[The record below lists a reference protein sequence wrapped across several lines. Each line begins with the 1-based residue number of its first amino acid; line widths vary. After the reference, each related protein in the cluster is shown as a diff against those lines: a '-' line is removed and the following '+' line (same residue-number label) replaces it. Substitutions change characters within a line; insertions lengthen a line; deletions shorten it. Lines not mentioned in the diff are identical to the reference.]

1 MIVWVHRR
9 LAAQRGARELA
20 AAVRYYLV
28 DVHVELRA
36 ATGHPH
42 MQREHVVVLPG
53 QDLVAGPRDQPVYRS
68 SSRPPAWLAL
78 AAAFFSVA

>member
-1 MIVWVHRR
+1 MVVGVHRR
-9 LAAQRGARELA
+9 LAAQCGAGKLA
-20 AAVRYYLV
+20 AAVGDHLV

-36 ATGHPH
+36 AAGHPH

-53 QDLVAGPRDQPVYRS
+53 QDLVAGLHNQPVSRS

-78 AAAFFSVA
+78 AAAFFRVA